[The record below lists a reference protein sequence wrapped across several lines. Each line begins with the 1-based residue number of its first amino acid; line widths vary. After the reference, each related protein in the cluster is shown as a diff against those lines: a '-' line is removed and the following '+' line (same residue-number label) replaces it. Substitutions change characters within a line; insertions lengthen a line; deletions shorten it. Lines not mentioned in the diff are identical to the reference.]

1 MSYSFVELC
10 MRVLLIHN
18 YYKERGGEDAVFEF
32 ELQALRKA
40 GVCVDEFSI
49 HNKETETRNPFESF
63 SCYAAFL

>member
-1 MSYSFVELC
+1 

-49 HNKETETRNPFESF
+49 HNKETETRTVSKVFHAMPL
-63 SCYAAFL
+63 FL